1 MIQLTAEARKGNK
14 QMNGKQMEKKI
25 QHDAEKVK
33 KDINNLMDDGVTTAT
48 RGLEKL
54 TGEAKKLTGEA
65 KDTLIST
72 ADSVGKDIG
81 KGLKQYNAKA
91 DEIAKSVPGDLGQ
104 KVSQYPWVAISIGLG
119 IGLLI
124 GGLFKHAR
132 RS

>member
-1 MIQLTAEARKGNK
+1 
-14 QMNGKQMEKKI
+14 MNGKQMEKKI
-25 QHDAEKVK
+25 QKDAEKVK
-33 KDINNLMDDGVTTAT
+33 KGLNNLMDDGVTQAT
-48 RGLEKL
+48 RGFDKI
-54 TGEAKKLTGEA
+54 TGEAKKLTAEA

-91 DEIAKSVPGDLGQ
+91 DEIAKSVPGDLGN
-104 KVSQYPWVAISIGLG
+104 KVAQYPWVAITIGLA

-124 GGLFKHAR
+124 GGLFKNAR